1 MYEVQPKKLL
11 IVNILDILRRY
22 SDEEHRLTQKD
33 IENLL
38 EKEYSMKADR
48 KSIKRNLMNL
58 VDFGYEIGYTEIERE
73 GKHGEETICTDWYL
87 ERDFTD
93 AELRLLIDSLLFS
106 KQIPHKQCK
115 ELIEKLRG
123 LSNNYFTA
131 KVKHICNLPEN
142 SIANPQLF
150 YTIDVL
156 DDAIEKHRQVR
167 FALNE
172 VNYLKHRVLR
182 TDEDGTI
189 KQFVFNPYQMVATNG
204 RYYLIGN
211 FDYYDNVACI
221 RIDHIS
227 NAEMLDS
234 KAKPMKQVQGL
245 EKGLKLPQHMAEH
258 IYMLYGETKPVKFRC
273 PQFLAD
279 QLADWFGTDFK
290 VIETDGED
298 MIVVVNVNT
307 RAMRFWALQYGT
319 FVEVLE
325 PQNLRDDII
334 KSIRKMNKAYGLN
347 E

>member
-1 MYEVQPKKLL
+1 MQPKKLL

-33 IENLL
+33 IETLL

-48 KSIKRNLMNL
+48 KAIKRNLMNL
-58 VDFGYEIGYTEIERE
+58 VDFGYEIGYTEIDR
-73 GKHGEETICTDWYL
+73 GGTHGEATICTDWYL
-87 ERDFTD
+87 ERDFSD

-106 KQIPHKQCK
+106 KQIPYKQCK
-115 ELIEKLRG
+115 DLIEKLKG

-150 YTIDVL
+150 YTIDIL
-156 DDAIEKHRQVR
+156 DDAIEKHKQVI
-167 FALNE
+167 FSLNE

-182 TDEDGTI
+182 TDKGGTI
-189 KQFVFNPYQMVATNG
+189 MRFTFNPYQMVATNG

-211 FDYYDNVACI
+211 FDYYDNIAYI

-227 NAEMLDS
+227 NIEMTKHS
-234 KAKPMKQVQGL
+234 AKPMKQVKGL
-245 EKGLKLPQHMAEH
+245 ENGLKLPQHMAEH
-258 IYMLYGETKPVKFRC
+258 IYMLYGETETVKFRC

-279 QLADWFGTDFK
+279 QLVDWFGTDFN
-290 VIETDGED
+290 VESTED
-298 MIVVVNVNT
+298 DSMVVSVKVNT

-325 PQNLRDDII
+325 PKSLRDDIK
-334 KSIRKMNKAYGLN
+334 KSVNTMAGNY
-347 E
+347 EV